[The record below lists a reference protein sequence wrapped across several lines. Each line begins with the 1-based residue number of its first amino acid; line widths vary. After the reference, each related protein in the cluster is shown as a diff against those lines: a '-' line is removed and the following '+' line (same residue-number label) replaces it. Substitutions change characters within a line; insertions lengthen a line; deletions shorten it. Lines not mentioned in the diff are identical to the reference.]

1 MKIQKLNK
9 DNFKTIIE
17 SSEKLVVVDFYAD
30 WCGPCITMGPI
41 IEELEKEMD
50 GKIEINRVNV
60 DENEEESEKY
70 GVMSIPTFLIMQD
83 DKELDRFVGVT
94 SKDNIKNKILQ
105 HL

>member
-1 MKIQKLNK
+1 MAIQL
-9 DNFKTIIE
+9 
-17 SSEKLVVVDFYAD
+17 LDFYAD
-30 WCGPCITMGPI
+30 WCGPCITMEPI
-41 IEELEKEMD
+41 IEELEKD
-50 GKIEINRVNV
+50 IAGKIEIKRVNV

-94 SKDNIKNKILQ
+94 SKDTLKNKILQ